1 MKKKIRETMARA
13 VAIAAI
19 TACAG
24 TAQASVMPLQNA
36 VITATYNGSA
46 SAVLGLDHGFA
57 AEAGSNTTALDPTN
71 SGVEFFTADALFG
84 FDFAEDGTLTIY
96 NNAPVAAGS
105 YSFRFDFGAT
115 LAAPITSFALL
126 NSTAVAGM
134 PEFSILDGGLALGL
148 GLSAVDWGDGFETI
162 TAGIGAAEVP
172 EPGAASVL
180 LGGLGAMALV
190 RRRGRAR
197 SSEASG
203 PANYAMRA

>member
-1 MKKKIRETMARA
+1 MARA
-13 VAIAAI
+13 VAITAI

-24 TAQASVMPLQNA
+24 TAQASVVPLRDA

-46 SAVLGLDHGFA
+46 GAVLGLDHGFA

-105 YSFRFDFGAT
+105 YSFRFDFGGT
-115 LAAPITSFALL
+115 LALPITSFALL
-126 NSTAVAGM
+126 NSSVAAGL

-148 GLSAVDWGDGFETI
+148 DLSAVDWGDDFQTI
-162 TAGIGAAEVP
+162 SARIGAAEVP
-172 EPGAASVL
+172 EPGTASVL
-180 LGGLGAMALV
+180 LAGLVAMALV
-190 RRRGRAR
+190 RRRGRAGG
-197 SSEASG
+197 SGAGEAASH
-203 PANYAMRA
+203 AMRA

>member
-1 MKKKIRETMARA
+1 MKKKIWETVARA
-13 VAIAAI
+13 VAVSAI

-24 TAQASVMPLQNA
+24 MAQASVMPLQNA

-57 AEAGSNTTALDPTN
+57 DEAGSNTTALDPSS

-105 YSFRFDFGAT
+105 YNFRFDFGGT

-126 NSTAVAGM
+126 GSTAVAGM
-134 PEFSILDGGLALGL
+134 PEFSILDGGFALGL
-148 GLSAVDWGDGFETI
+148 DLSAVDWGDGYQTI

-172 EPGAASVL
+172 EPGTAPVL
-180 LGGLGAMALV
+180 LAGLGAMALAL
-190 RRRGRAR
+190 RRRRPTATQGKA
-197 SSEASG
+197 
-203 PANYAMRA
+203 P